1 MQTMSPLDASFLHV
15 EDAVTH
21 MHIGSVGIFEGPP
34 PGHGDILAA
43 VAARLPL
50 VPRYRQKVRFVPLAL
65 GRPTWVDD
73 RHFNLEYHVRR
84 TALPT
89 PGGDQELRTL
99 VGRVMSQ
106 QLDRAKPL
114 WEMWVAEGLGDGRWA
129 LLSKVHHC
137 MVDGVSATDLMSVML
152 SSERDSTTPAADRW
166 RPGQD
171 PSGAALIAH
180 ALAGRALSP
189 YEGVR
194 GVLSAAR
201 GPRRVARQLIDV
213 TRGLANLRSLLS
225 PAAAGSSLNGPIG
238 PHRRWDWARARLVDV
253 KQIREAHGGTV
264 NDVVLAAITNGFREL
279 LLSRGE
285 PVEGRVIRTLVPV
298 SVRVDSD
305 RGTYNN
311 KVSAMFAELPV
322 KIEDPVQRLGALHA
336 QMQYLKHSGQ
346 AVAAERLTAL
356 GGFAPA
362 MLLALGGRV
371 ATRLP
376 QSAINT
382 VTTNVPGPQQPLY
395 LAGKRMLEAFPFVPL
410 GGHVR
415 VGVAI
420 FSYDGGINFG
430 VTGDLDTAPDIG
442 VLCRGIEA
450 GVAQLLSAGSPKA
463 RSGRAGAKRPT
474 PRPTQTTRAAKRGET
489 KDGPAEARGQTS
501 VVNNGHSPA
510 AAEVAVRQNPE
521 TRKD

>member
-21 MHIGSVGIFEGPP
+21 MHIGSVGILEGPAP
-34 PGHGDILAA
+34 SGEEVRCA

-50 VPRYRQKVRFVPLAL
+50 VPRYRQKVHFVPLAL
-65 GRPTWVDD
+65 GRPVWVDD
-73 RHFNLEYHVRR
+73 PHFHLDYHVRR

-89 PGGDQELRTL
+89 PGGAEELRNL

-114 WEMWVAEGLGDGRWA
+114 WEMWIVEGLDHGRWA
-129 LLSKVHHC
+129 LISKVHHC
-137 MVDGVSATDLMSVML
+137 MVDGVSATDLLSVIL
-152 SSERDSTTPAADRW
+152 SDEREPVEAPADEWEPESEPNSA
-166 RPGQD
+166 Q
-171 PSGAALIAH
+171 LVAH
-180 ALAGRALSP
+180 SLAGRAMSP
-189 YEGVR
+189 YEAMRSG
-194 GVLSAAR
+194 LSAVR
-201 GPRRVARQLIDV
+201 GPRRVAKQFTDT
-213 TRGLANLRSLLS
+213 TRGLINLRLLLS
-225 PAAAGSSLNGPIG
+225 PGGSSSLNGPIG
-238 PHRRWDWARARLVDV
+238 PHRRWDWARARLVEV
-253 KQIREAHGGTV
+253 KQIRKLHGGTI

-285 PVEGRVIRTLVPV
+285 TVEGRVIRTLVPV
-298 SVRVDSD
+298 SVRAGYE

-322 KIEDPVQRLGALHA
+322 ELEDPVERLGAIHE
-336 QMQYLKHSGQ
+336 QMQELKQSGQ

-371 ATRLP
+371 ASRLP
-376 QSAINT
+376 QSAVNT
-382 VTTNVPGPQQPLY
+382 VTTNVPGPQHPLY
-395 LAGKRMLEAFPFVPL
+395 LAGRRLLETFPFVPL
-410 GGHVR
+410 GGRVR

-442 VLCRGIEA
+442 VLCRGIEH
-450 GVAQLLSAGSPKA
+450 GVAQLLDEDVPVESADAEAIGGAADAGLPGGAAGAGLPGGVAGAELRGGTAGAELPGGAAGTGSP
-463 RSGRAGAKRPT
+463 
-474 PRPTQTTRAAKRGET
+474 
-489 KDGPAEARGQTS
+489 
-501 VVNNGHSPA
+501 
-510 AAEVAVRQNPE
+510 
-521 TRKD
+521 